1 VLTSYDR
8 AGVKLNDDQVKML
21 KKARRG
27 NINPS
32 QQEIVCIIADTAT
45 EGRFHEALL
54 DVRVKFG
61 KHDKFSY

>member
-1 VLTSYDR
+1 M
-8 AGVKLNDDQVKML
+8 KLDDDQVKML

-27 NINPS
+27 NINLS

-54 DVRVKFG
+54 DLRVKFG